1 MNKFFKKSISI
12 VILLI
17 TIQSLLGIGVTSQ
30 LDNSSNNNTKNNVI
44 LENNNSQT
52 VNSKVQNGIVTVDQG
67 IQQESSS
74 SIDSTN
80 QLNNFNK
87 QGQGNNTL
95 LRVNESF
102 SIQTSSDYSNSIAP
116 NTSTTLRSISLPSYT
131 NYNLIDGSFNINNVN
146 SSLGANTIEWY
157 SKPNQL
163 SYPSY
168 KAVASSFT
176 VTQDKINISSISYYL
191 NETGITNG
199 GPRSYS
205 TSIRGISS
213 GIPNGTIYFQTTG
226 SIGNNFGVQSQT
238 MTLSTNNTFSK
249 GTYAFVISYSGTLP
263 FYFPYVP
270 DNVSGNKS
278 LMWTNTSN
286 WNTYPGD
293 LPFYYNFIILN
304 SNDLSQTFSYSNP
317 STVNLKINNQ
327 PLTNYLTNFAISS
340 PNSFNVTSNL
350 SISYRINFFLYFKRI
365 NLLSVSSMYNIT
377 NGVNFWNENFII

>member
-146 SSLGANTIEWY
+146 SSLGANTIERY
-157 SKPNQL
+157 SKPNQ
-163 SYPSY
+163 
-168 KAVASSFT
+168 
-176 VTQDKINISSISYYL
+176 
-191 NETGITNG
+191 
-199 GPRSYS
+199 
-205 TSIRGISS
+205 
-213 GIPNGTIYFQTTG
+213 
-226 SIGNNFGVQSQT
+226 
-238 MTLSTNNTFSK
+238 
-249 GTYAFVISYSGTLP
+249 
-263 FYFPYVP
+263 
-270 DNVSGNKS
+270 
-278 LMWTNTSN
+278 
-286 WNTYPGD
+286 
-293 LPFYYNFIILN
+293 
-304 SNDLSQTFSYSNP
+304 
-317 STVNLKINNQ
+317 
-327 PLTNYLTNFAISS
+327 
-340 PNSFNVTSNL
+340 
-350 SISYRINFFLYFKRI
+350 
-365 NLLSVSSMYNIT
+365 
-377 NGVNFWNENFII
+377 